1 MEYSRT
7 RDVPDRIPFPEKTH
21 LPNYVNQRI
30 GHHTSKSGLHFHGH
44 IPARNNAGLY
54 DQGIYGGHHERET
67 KVRNIPTYQSS
78 IFTKHNY
85 EKLSPQRERTY
96 DVPLQPHSARGG
108 TFVGD
113 SGIHHTHTG
122 RPVGSR
128 TPPPHHRDEPSYT
141 VRRDVVEA
149 YNNNDRDI
157 RQMIRTNGRADHVE
171 KIIKANVPEHRV
183 LDVDTTYKRKF
194 GHEGFPRHYS
204 PGKLRDP
211 VGKISSTHWNAHD
224 Y

>member
-1 MEYSRT
+1 MEYGRT
-7 RDVPDRIPFPEKTH
+7 RDIPDRIPFPEKTH

-30 GHHTSKSGLHFHGH
+30 GHHTSSSGLHFHGS
-44 IPARNNAGLY
+44 IAPRDSAALWDKGV
-54 DQGIYGGHHERET
+54 YGGHNERET

-85 EKLSPQRERTY
+85 EKLSPHKERTY
-96 DVPLQPHSARGG
+96 DVPLQPHTHRGG
-108 TFVGD
+108 TFTGE
-113 SGIHHTHTG
+113 SATHLSHAHTA
-122 RPVGSR
+122 RPR
-128 TPPPHHRDEPSYT
+128 TPPVVRGEPGYT

-157 RQMIRTNGRADHVE
+157 KQMIRTNGRADHVE
-171 KIIKANVPEHRV
+171 KIIKANVPEHKV

-211 VGKISSTHWNAHD
+211 VGKINATHWNAHD